1 MLPTQ
6 ESVYK
11 TPALDS
17 YVDRSIYPTMKKNTP
32 ALASNMDPSTTAS
45 WTSPKNMAS
54 PSTMPSKM

>member
-17 YVDRSIYPTMKKNTP
+17 YVDRNNYPTMKKNTP
-32 ALASNMDPSTTAS
+32 ALASNMDPSTTS
-45 WTSPKNMAS
+45 PYTSPKNMAS
-54 PSTMPSKM
+54 HPP